1 MAGIETSQ
9 TFANN
14 DQVTATNLN
23 NIIGLSKLNVN
34 AVDGDGSS
42 TGTVY
47 VTSGGVLSVGVIEDA
62 NIGTNQV
69 GITKLA
75 QIADNKVLGNVSGG
89 TANVTEV
96 ATTDISKAGFT
107 PTAYAAEESVTLPN
121 GMVMK
126 MGRTTATNPGT
137 TTAITFGD
145 AFETAIVSVQVTSE
159 KTTDLTG
166 ASVDNIAT
174 DHFDVIHTDG
184 TTHINWFAIGY

>member
-23 NIIGLSKLNVN
+23 NIISLSKLNVN
-34 AVDGDGSS
+34 AVDGDGST

-75 QIADNKVLGNVSGG
+75 QIADNKVLGNISGG

-96 ATTDISKAGFT
+96 ATTDISKAGFDPST
-107 PTAYAAEESVTLPN
+107 YAAEESVTLPN

-126 MGRTTATNPGT
+126 MGRTGVTGT
-137 TTAITFGD
+137 TSAITFGT
-145 AFETAIVSVQVTSE
+145 AFDTAIVSVQVTSE
-159 KTTDLTG
+159 KATDLTG

>member
-23 NIIGLSKLNVN
+23 NIISLSKLNVN
-34 AVDGDGSS
+34 AVDGDGST

-62 NIGTNQV
+62 NIGTNEV

-75 QIADNKVLGNVSGG
+75 QIADNKVLGNISGG

-96 ATTDISKAGFT
+96 ATTDISKAGFNPST
-107 PTAYAAEESVTLPN
+107 YAAEESVTLPN

-126 MGRTTATNPGT
+126 MGRTGVTGT
-137 TTAITFGD
+137 TSAITFGT
-145 AFETAIVSVQVTSE
+145 AFDTAIVSVQVTSE
-159 KTTDLTG
+159 KATDLTG

>member
-23 NIIGLSKLNVN
+23 NIISLSKLNVN
-34 AVDGDGSS
+34 AVDGDGST

-62 NIGTNQV
+62 NIGTNEV
-69 GITKLA
+69 GLTKIA
-75 QIADNKVLGNVSGG
+75 QIADNKVLGNISGG

-96 ATTDISKAGFT
+96 ATTDISKAGFDPST
-107 PTAYAAEESVTLPN
+107 YAAEESVTLPN

-126 MGRTTATNPGT
+126 MGRTGVTGT
-137 TTAITFGD
+137 TSAITFGT
-145 AFETAIVSVQVTSE
+145 AFDTAIVSVQVTSE
-159 KTTDLTG
+159 KATDLTG

>member
-23 NIIGLSKLNVN
+23 NIISLSKLNVN
-34 AVDGDGSS
+34 AVDGDGST

-75 QIADNKVLGNVSGG
+75 QIADNKVLGNISGG

-96 ATTDISKAGFT
+96 ATTDISKAGFNPST
-107 PTAYAAEESVTLPN
+107 YAAEESVTLPN

-126 MGRTTATNPGT
+126 MGRTGVTGT
-137 TTAITFGD
+137 TSAITFGT
-145 AFETAIVSVQVTSE
+145 AFDTAIVSVQVTSE
-159 KTTDLTG
+159 KATDLTG

>member
-23 NIIGLSKLNVN
+23 NIISLSKLNVN
-34 AVDGDGSS
+34 AVDGDGST

-75 QIADNKVLGNVSGG
+75 QIADNKVLGNISGG

-96 ATTDISKAGFT
+96 ATTDISKAGFD
-107 PTAYAAEESVTLPN
+107 PSAYAAEESVTLPN

-126 MGRTTATNPGT
+126 MGRTGVTGT
-137 TTAITFGD
+137 TSAITFGT
-145 AFETAIVSVQVTSE
+145 AFDTAIVSVQVTSE
-159 KTTDLTG
+159 KATDLTG

>member
-23 NIIGLSKLNVN
+23 NIISLSKLNVN
-34 AVDGDGSS
+34 AVDGDGST

-62 NIGTNQV
+62 NIGTNEV

-75 QIADNKVLGNVSGG
+75 QIADNKVLGNISGG

-96 ATTDISKAGFT
+96 ATTDISKAGFDPST
-107 PTAYAAEESVTLPN
+107 YAAEESVTLPN

-126 MGRTTATNPGT
+126 MGRTGVTGT
-137 TTAITFGD
+137 TSAITFGT

>member
-23 NIIGLSKLNVN
+23 NIISLSKLNVN
-34 AVDGDGSS
+34 AVDGDGST

-62 NIGTNQV
+62 NIGTNEV

-75 QIADNKVLGNVSGG
+75 QIADNKVLGNISGG

-96 ATTDISKAGFT
+96 ATTDISKAGFDPST
-107 PTAYAAEESVTLPN
+107 YAAEESVTLPN

-126 MGRTTATNPGT
+126 MGRTGVTGT
-137 TTAITFGD
+137 TSAITFGT
-145 AFETAIVSVQVTSE
+145 AFDTAIVSVQVTSE
-159 KTTDLTG
+159 KATDLTG

>member
-34 AVDGDGSS
+34 AVDGDGST
-42 TGTVY
+42 TGTIY
-47 VTSGGVLSVGVIEDA
+47 VTGGGVLSVGEIADG

-69 GITKLA
+69 GLTKLA
-75 QIADNKVLGNVSGG
+75 QIADAKVLGNVSGG

-121 GMVMK
+121 GMIMK
-126 MGRTTATNPGT
+126 MGRTGVSGT
-137 TTAITFGD
+137 TSAITFGA
-145 AFETAIVSVQVTSE
+145 AFGTAIVSVQVTSE
-159 KTTDLTG
+159 KGTDLTG

-184 TTHINWFAIGY
+184 TTHINWLAIGY